1 VFLSVHRSHHFVTTV
16 IVVVT
21 GAMFTETY
29 SRLNIIVCSPW
40 STSTLVTL
48 VMFMI
53 DGVETSA
60 CPHTCFCN
68 TLSHIVYCSRR
79 GLQAIPTGIAPSTVQ
94 LNLNGNAFQTPSIER
109 QNFTALTRLEHLYMS
124 ECAIERIVVD
134 AFADLT
140 SLQWLDLSNN
150 RIKVGRILFLFVF
163 LFLHT
168 KLSNINRVSGKT
180 TPHNISA

>member
-1 VFLSVHRSHHFVTTV
+1 MS
-16 IVVVT
+16 
-21 GAMFTETY
+21 AETY
-29 SRLNIIVCSPW
+29 SRLVSWRPSSTCTLLALVVSVMD
-40 STSTLVTL
+40 SAEASDTSTQ
-48 VMFMI
+48 
-53 DGVETSA
+53 

-109 QNFTALTRLEHLYMS
+109 HNFTALTKLEHLYMS

-134 AFADLT
+134 TFADLT

-150 RIKVGRILFLFVF
+150 RIKV
-163 LFLHT
+163 T
-168 KLSNINRVSGKT
+168 
-180 TPHNISA
+180 